1 MLIDIAL
8 FGLAFLFAIPAI
20 TGYFAY
26 SHGRSFWLWFILGC
40 FFPFI
45 SNIVLAT
52 LCWKAA
58 RKEERRRVGIMTRYE
73 DHYMQREV
81 LHVATTRSEAEG
93 KSS

>member
-1 MLIDIAL
+1 MLLDIAL

-26 SHGRSFWLWFILGC
+26 SHGRSFWLWFVLGC

-45 SNIVLAT
+45 SNIILAV

-58 RKEERRRVGIMTRYE
+58 RKEERRRVGVMTRYE
-73 DHYMQREV
+73 ASYMQSEITEV
-81 LHVATTRSEAEG
+81 MQPQPKTQDNPS
-93 KSS
+93 